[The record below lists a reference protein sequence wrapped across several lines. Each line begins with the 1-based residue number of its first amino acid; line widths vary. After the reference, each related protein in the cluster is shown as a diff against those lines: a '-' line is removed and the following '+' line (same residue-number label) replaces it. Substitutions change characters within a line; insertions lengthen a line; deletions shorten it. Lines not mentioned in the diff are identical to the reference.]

1 MGRSQDLRDPEV
13 VVVGATAILWAE
25 VSDVVLSDGDDFE
38 TFRMPM
44 TQVWVRLDG
53 DWKCP
58 AAHAGPR
65 HVHPLLPRPGPIGS
79 ASLRRKRALMI
90 AMPVSGRCDPQST
103 VMSRSPTSVR
113 DMARFTPKV
122 RRLLSD
128 YLTNVVLL
136 EIDALFA
143 DNDIALGPPQHDPN
157 DPSER
162 RERMRR
168 YLATLDLNNPHDH
181 AKLVAVYSDVM
192 QEIGERAKHGD
203 AYYDLAPLKA
213 KWLNTLTA
221 AGFEIDQW
229 SFVVTDP
236 ARPASAPSFAPAALA
251 ALADPSAILDHLNRL
266 GDTVDSDPRLAVS
279 TAKALIESTAKCVLS
294 ARKVPYT
301 RSDSVPALVTRAQES
316 LGLAAKAASG
326 EEPSLRRVLQSL
338 VTLAQHVT
346 EIRNQVGV
354 DHGAESV
361 PRWVRPRHARLVVG
375 AAQVWCQLM
384 LETLGDPEA
393 PWRQTTTTT

>member
-1 MGRSQDLRDPEV
+1 M
-13 VVVGATAILWAE
+13 
-25 VSDVVLSDGDDFE
+25 
-38 TFRMPM
+38 
-44 TQVWVRLDG
+44 
-53 DWKCP
+53 
-58 AAHAGPR
+58 
-65 HVHPLLPRPGPIGS
+65 
-79 ASLRRKRALMI
+79 
-90 AMPVSGRCDPQST
+90 
-103 VMSRSPTSVR
+103 
-113 DMARFTPKV
+113 
-122 RRLLSD
+122 LSD
-128 YLTNVVLL
+128 YLTNVVLR
-136 EIDALFA
+136 EIDALFG
-143 DNDIALGPPQHDPN
+143 DNDITLGPPQPDPD

-168 YLATLDLNNPHDH
+168 YLVTLDLNNPHDH

-192 QEIGERAKHGD
+192 QEIGERAKHGGD
-203 AYYDLAPLKA
+203 YYDLAPLKA

-236 ARPASAPSFAPAALA
+236 ARPASAPSFTPDALA
-251 ALADPSAILDHLNRL
+251 ALSDPSAILDHLNRL
-266 GDTVDSDPRLAVS
+266 GGTVDSDPRLAVS

-294 ARKVPYT
+294 AREVPYT

-326 EEPSLRRVLQSL
+326 EEASLRRVLQSL
-338 VTLAQHVT
+338 VTLAQNVT

-375 AAQVWCQLM
+375 AAHVWCQLM

-393 PWRQTTTTT
+393 PWRP

>member
-1 MGRSQDLRDPEV
+1 
-13 VVVGATAILWAE
+13 
-25 VSDVVLSDGDDFE
+25 
-38 TFRMPM
+38 
-44 TQVWVRLDG
+44 
-53 DWKCP
+53 
-58 AAHAGPR
+58 
-65 HVHPLLPRPGPIGS
+65 
-79 ASLRRKRALMI
+79 
-90 AMPVSGRCDPQST
+90 
-103 VMSRSPTSVR
+103 
-113 DMARFTPKV
+113 MARFTPKV

-128 YLTNVVLL
+128 YLTNVVLR
-136 EIDALFA
+136 EIDALFE

-162 RERMRR
+162 RERMRS
-168 YLATLDLNNPHDH
+168 YLATLDLNNPRDH

-203 AYYDLAPLKA
+203 AYYDLAPLKT
-213 KWLNTLTA
+213 KWLNTLKA

-236 ARPASAPSFAPAALA
+236 ARPAWAPSFTPEALA
-251 ALADPSAILDHLNRL
+251 ALSDPSAILDHLNRL

-294 ARKVPYT
+294 ARDVPYT

-326 EEPSLRRVLQSL
+326 EDPSLRRVLQSL
-338 VTLAQHVT
+338 VTLAQNVT

-393 PWRQTTTTT
+393 PWRPTTTKT